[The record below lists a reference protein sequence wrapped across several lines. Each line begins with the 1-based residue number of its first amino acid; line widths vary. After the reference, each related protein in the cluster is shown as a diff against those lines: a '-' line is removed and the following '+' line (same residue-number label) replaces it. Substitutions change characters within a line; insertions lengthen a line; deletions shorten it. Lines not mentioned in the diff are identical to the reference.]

1 VSRSYLIGLP
11 IALFVFVADQASKH
25 WILERLAGAPWQE
38 QYYYVAP
45 FLNFALTMNHG
56 VTFGMFDH
64 GGGAANV
71 VIFGGIA
78 LAVAIGLLFWLRK
91 VDRALVA
98 VGVGLIIGGA
108 LGNFLDR
115 VRYGAVVDFIDAH
128 WGNLHWYVFN
138 LADSAIDTGV
148 ALLLVDSLLRRD
160 KSPT

>member
-1 VSRSYLIGLP
+1 MIRPYLIGLP
-11 IALFVFVADQASKH
+11 IALVVFVADQVSKH

-45 FLNFALTMNHG
+45 FMNFALAMNHG

-64 GGGAANV
+64 NGGANV
-71 VIFGGIA
+71 LIFGGIA
-78 LAVAIGLLFWLRK
+78 LAVAAALLYWLRT

-98 VGVGLIIGGA
+98 IAVGLIVGGA
-108 LGNFLDR
+108 LGNCLDR

-128 WGNLHWYVFN
+128 WGAWHWFVFN

-148 ALLLVDSLLRRD
+148 ALLLVDSLLGRR

>member
-1 VSRSYLIGLP
+1 MIRPYLIGLP
-11 IALFVFVADQASKH
+11 IALVVFVADQVSKH
-25 WILERLAGAPWQE
+25 WILERLAGEPWQE

-45 FLNFALTMNHG
+45 FMNFALAMNHG

-64 GGGAANV
+64 NGSANV
-71 VIFGGIA
+71 VIVGGIA
-78 LAVAIGLLFWLRK
+78 LAVAAGLLYWLRK
-91 VDRALVA
+91 VDRGLVA
-98 VGVGLIIGGA
+98 VAVGLIVGGA

-128 WGNLHWYVFN
+128 WGAWHWYVFN

-148 ALLLVDSLLRRD
+148 ALLLVDSLLGRR

>member
-1 VSRSYLIGLP
+1 MIRPYLIGLP
-11 IALFVFVADQASKH
+11 IALVVFVADQVSKH
-25 WILERLAGAPWQE
+25 WILERLAGEPWQE

-45 FLNFALTMNHG
+45 FMNFALAMNHG

-64 GGGAANV
+64 NGSANV

-78 LAVAIGLLFWLRK
+78 LAVAAGLLYWLRT
-91 VDRALVA
+91 VDRGLVA
-98 VGVGLIIGGA
+98 VAVGLIVGGA

-128 WGNLHWYVFN
+128 WGAWHWYVFN

-148 ALLLVDSLLRRD
+148 ALLLVDSLLGRR